1 MLKKNSKNVHKTL
14 SFILIPLLLLSLN
27 SCSKPDWGK
36 TAEPDGRKRAQQNVI
51 EGRGL
56 QSTLFKNKGGGGGN
70 FTFASSN
77 PLWRASLDTLDFLV
91 LSNVDYSG
99 GLIISD
105 WYSENNQNEAVKI
118 TLRFLSN
125 EIRADA
131 INVIVHKRSCVNLN
145 CTTKK
150 ITSDLELEIKDKI
163 LQRAAYYSKI
173 DEDQEIERRRKNP
186 KKFKPL

>member
-1 MLKKNSKNVHKTL
+1 MLKKNTSLITKTL
-14 SFILIPLLLLSLN
+14 SFCILFILSLN
-27 SCSKPDWGK
+27 SCGSLKPDWSK

-56 QSTLFKNKGGGGGN
+56 TSVFKDNKKMGGN
-70 FTFASSN
+70 FDFASSN

-105 WYSENNQNEAVKI
+105 WYSENNQKESIKI

-131 INVIVHKRSCVNLN
+131 INVIIHKRDCINQN
-145 CTTKK
+145 CTVKK
-150 ITSDLELEIKDKI
+150 LKTDLEMEIKDKI
-163 LQRAAYYSKI
+163 LQRAAYYFKM
-173 DEDQEIERRRKNP
+173 DGDKDIERRKKNP

>member
-1 MLKKNSKNVHKTL
+1 MSNNKFIKFIVFLCL
-14 SFILIPLLLLSLN
+14 SALLS
-27 SCSKPDWGK
+27 SCGRMPDFSKRPE
-36 TAEPDGRKRAQQNVI
+36 TIEPNARKRAQQNVI
-51 EGRGL
+51 EGRGMK
-56 QSTLFKNKGGGGGN
+56 SFSNKGRTGTN
-70 FTFASSN
+70 FEFASSN

-105 WYSENNQNEAVKI
+105 WYSENNQNESIKI

-131 INVIVHKRSCVNLN
+131 VNVIIHKKECINQN
-145 CTTKK
+145 CTTRK
-150 ITSDLELEIKDKI
+150 ITSDLEMEIKDKI
-163 LQRAAYYSKI
+163 LQKAAYYYSL
-173 DEDQEIERRRKNP
+173 DEDKLKEQRRKNP